1 MIKPREIKKFVEQ
14 LSDEET
20 AIVVISLWEKISV
33 EIISIVGKDGFDALY
48 VRSIFLTTPTFPW
61 LSSGAIKTPDGD
73 MVALLRKS
81 FETQTPAQIRVAN
94 SLLLTTFAD
103 ILSLLIGDQ
112 LTSRILSKAW
122 EGIAID
128 LVRGNA

>member
-1 MIKPREIKKFVEQ
+1 MEQ
-14 LSDEET
+14 LSDEEA
-20 AIVVISLWEKISV
+20 AIVAISLWEKISV

-48 VRSIFLTTPTFPW
+48 VRSIFLITPTFPW